1 MTLTGWLQTNLEILR
16 GETGVRL
23 KVSKGTVATNVGF
36 NSERTTMK
44 KLMLG
49 CLSATVGV
57 VSAVQISV
65 TADQVIAEV
74 PRTLYGT
81 GMEDVNHEIYG
92 GLDAQRLYDESFEE
106 TEPAQLIAID
116 RAVNGSSGKV
126 CGRQWTPILGGGG
139 YEAQDE
145 KVKHLGRRSQMLM
158 PNGGIASVWNAGLNG
173 WGVPC
178 REGRKLLGHVWVKG
192 RVTRLDVSLQRA
204 DGRRTY
210 ATAELKYDAE
220 KDWARADAIRKELSD
235 MGILVKDTPTGS
247 VWSRA

>member
-1 MTLTGWLQTNLEILR
+1 MRAVNVK
-16 GETGVRL
+16 GEKALRL
-23 KVSKGTVATNVGF
+23 KHGLCWVFS
-36 NSERTTMK
+36 
-44 KLMLG
+44 
-49 CLSATVGV
+49 LSAAAALAGEV
-57 VSAVQISV
+57 VVRVDLDDVKAR
-65 TADQVIAEV
+65 V

-116 RAVNGSSGKV
+116 RTVNGSSGKV

-145 KVKHLGRRSQMLM
+145 KVKHLGRRSQVLM
-158 PNGGIASVWNAGLNG
+158 PNGGIAGVWNAGLNG

-204 DGRRTY
+204 DGRR
-210 ATAELKYDAE
+210 
-220 KDWARADAIRKELSD
+220 
-235 MGILVKDTPTGS
+235 
-247 VWSRA
+247 